1 MSQVICIKCGWRKG
15 INKGDIIPTA
25 CPYCG
30 ENTITPKADALATLL
45 EYFTEDQLLQL
56 AEKCN
61 RAQYASQGNGRAE
74 VFVRFVGGKPR
85 FFGVQTWEEVEK

>member
-85 FFGVQTWEEVEK
+85 FFGVQTWEDVEK

>member
-85 FFGVQTWEEVEK
+85 FFGVQTWEEVDK